1 VWARNGRELFYLVE
15 PGKVMSVPIQPG
27 PTFTYGNPTMIFDG
41 PYLAPN
47 AARTYDVSPD
57 GKRFLMIKEVPR
69 QAGEARATP
78 RLVII
83 QNWVEELKRLVPR

>member
-1 VWARNGRELFYLVE
+1 
-15 PGKVMSVPIQPG
+15 MSVPIQPG
-27 PTFTYGNPTMIFDG
+27 PTFAHSNPTMIFDG

-57 GKRFLMIKEVPR
+57 GKRFLMIKEPPR
-69 QAGEARATP
+69 QGGDAKAAP
-78 RLVII
+78 RIVLV

>member
-1 VWARNGRELFYLVE
+1 LFYLVE